1 MRTENTGYPIWHMI
15 LLAYFILF
23 FLNYISHL
31 CSQFFPQ
38 FSFFIIKFQL
48 THLAESKNVKNLFSF
63 SHFFWV
69 LKIKMRTKNKS
80 KKTFP

>member
-48 THLAESKNVKNLFSF
+48 THLAGNKNVKIYFH
-63 SHFFWV
+63 SHIC
-69 LKIKMRTKNKS
+69 LGIENKNEN
-80 KKTFP
+80 KK

>member
-63 SHFFWV
+63 SHFFGY
-69 LKIKMRTKNKS
+69 
-80 KKTFP
+80 